1 MSVPKGICLILNW
14 RTPTPLTFMNPE
26 FLIGSRVPENVQFF
40 QQCSYS
46 YVVEYSKQHACIF
59 QNFYRIEMACA
70 YFKWDTPPLTIFFFF
85 FLKKNP
91 IQNGVFIPLLV
102 FLIKFLD
109 FRVYIYIYIQ
119 KFLVVNKLYLQE
131 FSMNFK
137 F

>member
-26 FLIGSRVPENVQFF
+26 FLIGSRVPENVQFL

-59 QNFYRIEMACA
+59 QNFYRIEMAYA

-85 FLKKNP
+85 FFFKSYLEW
-91 IQNGVFIPLLV
+91 VFSSPLLV

-109 FRVYIYIYIQ
+109 FRVYIYIYIYRNSQ
-119 KFLVVNKLYLQE
+119 QSISYICKNLV
-131 FSMNFK
+131 
-137 F
+137 